1 MQIPEVIEYKLHN
14 IEAIL
19 SIALPMEFTFSEWDM
34 WKAWVMYR
42 VNTNIS
48 YTHVSIKT
56 IILGSLLEADSTGL
70 GNTLVTEGY
79 LQVRKGNATNNHRQ

>member
-1 MQIPEVIEYKLHN
+1 
-14 IEAIL
+14 
-19 SIALPMEFTFSEWDM
+19 MEFTFSEWDM

-79 LQVRKGNATNNHRQ
+79 LQVRKGNATNKYMLILDNRETYFIRPISC